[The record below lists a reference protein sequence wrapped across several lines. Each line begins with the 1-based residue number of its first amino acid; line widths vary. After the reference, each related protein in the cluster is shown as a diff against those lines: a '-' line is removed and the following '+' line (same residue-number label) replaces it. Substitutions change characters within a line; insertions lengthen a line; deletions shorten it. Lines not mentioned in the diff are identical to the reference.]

1 MFDGDSVTWGNPPP
15 FVPTKPK
22 PGKLI
27 TPEMISG
34 DSESSHQ
41 KALFAWAALS
51 VGKYPQLK
59 WLYHVPN
66 GGLRDARTAA
76 NLKAEGVKAGVP
88 DVCLPVGF
96 NASYFGCYI
105 EMKIAQKR
113 NRKNGGLEDDQVI
126 WITGLRDLGY
136 YVAVCY
142 SWQEARDV
150 LVSYLEGKL

>member
-1 MFDGDSVTWGNPPP
+1 MTWGNPPP

-66 GGLRDARTAA
+66 GGLRDVRTAS
-76 NLKAEGVKAGVP
+76 NLKAEGLKAGVP
-88 DVCLPVGF
+88 DIHLPYAWDSQQHGVGT
-96 NASYFGCYI
+96 YHGCYI
-105 EMKIAQKR
+105 ELKIEKR
-113 NRKNGGLEDDQVI
+113 RKQKNGGLADEQI
-126 WITGLRDLGY
+126 EWLSYLQGAGY
-136 YVAVCY
+136 YCRLVY
-142 SWQEARDV
+142 GWEEARDV
-150 LVSYLEGKL
+150 LISYLEGRC